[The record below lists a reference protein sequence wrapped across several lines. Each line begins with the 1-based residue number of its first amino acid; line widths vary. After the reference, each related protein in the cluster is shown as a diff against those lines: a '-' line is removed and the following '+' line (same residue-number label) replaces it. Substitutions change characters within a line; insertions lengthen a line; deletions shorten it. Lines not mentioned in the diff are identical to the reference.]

1 MDDDGDASPVPLQ
14 KEKDNETVESSG
26 SGFQFCLHGMSM
38 FLGALM
44 RVDKMWDWECA
55 RVGTNL
61 LRPALVLAPH
71 IFVCSFTIAK
81 KRRLTPTTYPLKE
94 VERLSRFYSSTNEE
108 RTKIGGSN
116 VGTERPRHKQDQ
128 ADKQAVRQRQ
138 DDKPSQNEAPRP
150 PPAPTRGCTKKC
162 LFRYFHKRS
171 RRCDLQR
178 CFHRSET

>member
-71 IFVCSFTIAK
+71 IFCLLFHNSQ
-81 KRRLTPTTYPLKE
+81 KE
-94 VERLSRFYSSTNEE
+94 ASHTHDLSVERSREALSFLFEHE
-108 RTKIGGSN
+108 RRANKN
-116 VGTERPRHKQDQ
+116 R
-128 ADKQAVRQRQ
+128 RQQ
-138 DDKPSQNEAPRP
+138 CGN
-150 PPAPTRGCTKKC
+150 
-162 LFRYFHKRS
+162 
-171 RRCDLQR
+171 
-178 CFHRSET
+178 